1 MKKDLAGVDR
11 SKTPWIIFGG
21 HRPMYISS
29 NYGGPGVKIGADIN
43 VMNLMVR
50 STYLSLVPGPSP
62 LFVEIPRAE
71 QPVSFLFNAIKPS
84 SFSLLASILL

>member
-1 MKKDLAGVDR
+1 MNDLASVDR

-29 NYGGPGVKIGADIN
+29 NYGGPTFKLGADIN

-50 STYLSLVPGPSP
+50 TKS
-62 LFVEIPRAE
+62 
-71 QPVSFLFNAIKPS
+71 
-84 SFSLLASILL
+84 